1 MAEGM
6 KIAVIGAGGV
16 RTPLIVDAMARRQ
29 ARLGLTELALMDID
43 GPRLELISEL
53 LPKDAPFHLSP
64 TTDARQALSGANYVI
79 TTFRV
84 GGIASRVVDETV
96 PLGYGVLGQETTGP
110 GGFAM
115 AMRSIPVLL
124 GYIELMREV
133 CPDAWLINFANPA
146 GLMAEAA
153 VRLGGWRR
161 TVGICDAPEGMA
173 RVAAA
178 VLRADPRE
186 IYLDYF
192 GLNHLGWVRSVQH
205 GGVDHL
211 PQLIG
216 LIRQLGGMPGLPF
229 SADFITSLGMIPNE
243 YLFYYYYARQAVDNL
258 LKSGATRGQQLV
270 ALNDAFFD
278 RLAWLADEGDVVAMQ
293 EAHRE
298 YLRERGE
305 SYMVRE
311 TGAPHQMPDL
321 GPAFAA
327 ALEGEGYAGIALD
340 VIEGLSGCAATGGA
354 GRHMVVNIPN
364 EGAIPQMAE
373 DAVVEIPAYI
383 GADLVRPLAVRPVPA
398 EQLSLMQGVKA
409 YERLTIEAVGGA
421 STGGAGSRAAAIH
434 ALTVHPL
441 VRDASLA
448 EKILD
453 GYIAG
458 HGKLF
463 PELK

>member
-1 MAEGM
+1 M

-16 RTPLIVDAMARRQ
+16 RTPLIVNAMARRQ
-29 ARLGLTELALMDID
+29 SRLGLTELGLMDID
-43 GPRLELISEL
+43 GLRLELIGQL
-53 LPKDAPFHLSP
+53 LPSDAPFKISP
-64 TTDARQALSGANYVI
+64 TTDARKALSGADYVI

-115 AMRSIPVLL
+115 AIRSIPVLL
-124 GYIELMREV
+124 GYIELMAEA

-153 VRLGGWRR
+153 VRLGRWRR

-178 VLRADPRE
+178 VLGADPPE
-186 IYLDYF
+186 VYLDYF
-192 GLNHLGWVRSVQH
+192 GLNHLGWVR
-205 GGVDHL
+205 GVYHRGANHL
-211 PQLIG
+211 PQLIEV
-216 LIRQLGGMPGLPF
+216 IRHLGGLPGLPF
-229 SADFITSLGMIPNE
+229 SPDFIASLGMIPNE
-243 YLFYYYYARQAVDNL
+243 YLFYYYNARQAVDNL
-258 LKSGATRGQQLV
+258 IKGGVTRGQQLV

-278 RLAWLADEGDVVAMQ
+278 RLAWLADEGDTAGMIA
-293 EAHRE
+293 AHQQ

-311 TGAPHQMPDL
+311 TGSAHDL
-321 GPAFAA
+321 TAFGPALAE

-340 VIEGLSGCAATGGA
+340 VIEGLSGNGA
-354 GRHMVVNIPN
+354 RHLVVNVPSD
-364 EGAIPQMAE
+364 GAIAEMAE

-383 GADLVRPLAVRPVPA
+383 GRDLVRPLAVRQAPD
-398 EQLSLMQGVKA
+398 EQLALMQAVKA
-409 YERLTIEAVGGA
+409 YERLTIEAVA
-421 STGGAGSRAAAIH
+421 EHSRAAAVH

-441 VRDASLA
+441 VRDYQLA
-448 EKILD
+448 ERILD

-458 HGKLF
+458 HGRLF
-463 PELK
+463 PELR